1 MARTKV
7 CAYCRVSTKEEE
19 QFSSFQNQI
28 SYFQREFSEDGR
40 YDQYEFV
47 GLYAD
52 RGRSGTS
59 LKRPDFDRMIVD
71 AGIDKSQIDGD
82 LFRIVGKPKFNRI
95 LAKNTSRFARNVS
108 ADMLLKTLRKN
119 GVYVEF
125 IDTNLSTER
134 DADIMTIQLLQ
145 VLDENESRD
154 KSRKVLFGIEE
165 GIKRG
170 NIHSHGNLYGYRYY
184 AKPANRLEIIEEEAK
199 VVRLIFD
206 LYTNKNMG
214 VHRIRQYLIDNGIFT
229 RSGKPFSERGL
240 RVMIQNEHYSG
251 RAVRRKFTNGLIFE
265 KHPTKETG
273 EAIIFDTD
281 KVPAIVDI
289 ETFEKA
295 QRILES
301 KVQHST
307 QKGIY
312 RGKTDYA
319 GKIVCGCCG
328 ALYYASSSDVIKSAG
343 GRVRSY
349 ACKTKRTIHK
359 DENGNRVM
367 LCTNRNVSER
377 ELDNLLSSSLYTRNL
392 WFRLR
397 DGIKELED
405 IKIAL
410 ESRINRQRAEEVS
423 ALQEQLAEIQRQKEK
438 LLDLFMSDM
447 FSKAQLEERV
457 IPLKAEEETLTATIK
472 KLSRTNEEIQ
482 EDIAEVAETLDYLK
496 SQREAIRLELDAGTV
511 STKLSREE
519 ILADLECVI
528 VQPDGQL
535 QFKLKGIESISAMVA
550 KHRYLIEKPWTRRRL
565 A

>member
-28 SYFQREFSEDGR
+28 SYFEREFGNHED
-40 YDQYEFV
+40 YELV
-47 GLYAD
+47 EIYRD
-52 RGRSGTS
+52 RGKSGTS
-59 LKRPDFDRMIVD
+59 LTRPGFDKMIAD
-71 AGIDKSQIDGD
+71 AGVDKTQVDGD

-95 LAKNTSRFARNVS
+95 LVKNTSRFARNVS
-108 ADMLLKTLRKN
+108 VDMLLKTLRKN
-119 GVYVEF
+119 GVYVDYVDLKKTTENAEDMLYIQMF
-125 IDTNLSTER
+125 ATIDE
-134 DADIMTIQLLQ
+134 
-145 VLDENESRD
+145 EESRN
-154 KSRKVLFGIEE
+154 KSTRVLFGIQE

-184 AKPANRLEIIEEEAK
+184 AKPANRLEIIEEEAE

-206 LYTNKNMG
+206 LYANKNMG
-214 VHRIRQYLIDNGIFT
+214 VHRIRQHLIDNGIFA

-251 RAVRRKFTNGLIFE
+251 RAVRHKFTNGLIFD

-273 EAIIFDTD
+273 EAVIFDTD

-295 QRILES
+295 QRVLES
-301 KVQHST
+301 KVQHTT

-319 GKIVCGCCG
+319 GKIICGCCG
-328 ALYYASSSDVIKSAG
+328 APYYASSSDIIKSAG

-349 ACKTKRTIHK
+349 ACKTKRTMHK

-377 ELDNLLSSSLYTRNL
+377 ELDSFLSSSTYTRNL

-397 DGIKELED
+397 DGIKELEG
-405 IKIAL
+405 IKEAL
-410 ESRINRQRAEEVS
+410 ENRINRQRAEEVS

-457 IPLKAEEETLTATIK
+457 APLKAEEEALTATIK

-482 EDIAEVAETLDYLK
+482 ADIAEVVETLDYLK
-496 SQREAIRLELDAGTV
+496 AQREAIRLELKEGTV
-511 STKLSREE
+511 ATKLSREE

-528 VQPDGQL
+528 VQPDGKL
-535 QFKLKGIESISAMVA
+535 QFKLKGIEGISAMVA